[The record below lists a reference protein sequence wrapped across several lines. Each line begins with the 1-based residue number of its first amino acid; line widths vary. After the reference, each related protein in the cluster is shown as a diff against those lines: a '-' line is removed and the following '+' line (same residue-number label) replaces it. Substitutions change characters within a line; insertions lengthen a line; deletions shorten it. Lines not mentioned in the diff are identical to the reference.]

1 MQITPVVIV
10 DIDQAKNYL
19 NIELKSSI
27 IIALTPDAFFFLKN
41 NKIKNLKSPF
51 NLQSK
56 KLHKSLVMQNM
67 FLKKKIIRLFNTE
80 KKFSSFEKE
89 NLKNILLQINS
100 TINYIWL
107 TLPNTKFIYV
117 FKKNKILKLKPLEAH
132 SEILN
137 YIFLKKMGIFKL
149 SVPNSVYSF
158 YYIKLFLNKIIFFCN
173 KKKSF
178 FFINEY
184 NIFFKNIIQKILIK
198 KKNSIFLYFEPI
210 FNNKFHSLFFL
221 IKNFIKLIF
230 KIDNKIIVLSP
241 HLRKSDLKTK
251 EIIRLLKKLNLK
263 LIDGNLILLSNFFSN
278 IFSYLNSINF
288 FLYENI
294 NKEKIDSVITNY
306 LTWGNISV
314 VGNFFKKNKKKVI
327 LASHGITLDNQN
339 YHASLELENLNAGLV
354 SSPFATNILAQSP
367 SSYNC
372 AKKNNLNKCKII
384 KSYPL
389 MYNGYRLNKKV
400 KSKSKTIKI
409 LYANTYKVFASR
421 PWIYETSFEFL
432 ENLKIVADVEK
443 KLSNVELLIKI
454 RPNDELSLQTI
465 INYIKPNK
473 RIKIFTQ
480 GSIDSFMNKSELLIT
495 GFSTTIDEFLH
506 LNKPVIVFG
515 NKMRFQ
521 PYGKYSKRENNNIK
535 ENLLK
540 PIYYSN
546 KKNIEINLKS
556 IIYLIKTNKSKLK
569 EVDKY
574 IWSNNK
580 NTLSNSFSKIV

>member
-1 MQITPVVIV
+1 
-10 DIDQAKNYL
+10 
-19 NIELKSSI
+19 
-27 IIALTPDAFFFLKN
+27 
-41 NKIKNLKSPF
+41 
-51 NLQSK
+51 
-56 KLHKSLVMQNM
+56 
-67 FLKKKIIRLFNTE
+67 
-80 KKFSSFEKE
+80 
-89 NLKNILLQINS
+89 
-100 TINYIWL
+100 
-107 TLPNTKFIYV
+107 
-117 FKKNKILKLKPLEAH
+117 
-132 SEILN
+132 
-137 YIFLKKMGIFKL
+137 
-149 SVPNSVYSF
+149 
-158 YYIKLFLNKIIFFCN
+158 
-173 KKKSF
+173 
-178 FFINEY
+178 
-184 NIFFKNIIQKILIK
+184 
-198 KKNSIFLYFEPI
+198 
-210 FNNKFHSLFFL
+210 
-221 IKNFIKLIF
+221 
-230 KIDNKIIVLSP
+230 
-241 HLRKSDLKTK
+241 
-251 EIIRLLKKLNLK
+251 
-263 LIDGNLILLSNFFSN
+263 
-278 IFSYLNSINF
+278 
-288 FLYENI
+288 
-294 NKEKIDSVITNY
+294 
-306 LTWGNISV
+306 
-314 VGNFFKKNKKKVI
+314 
-327 LASHGITLDNQN
+327 
-339 YHASLELENLNAGLV
+339 
-354 SSPFATNILAQSP
+354 
-367 SSYNC
+367 
-372 AKKNNLNKCKII
+372 
-384 KSYPL
+384 

-432 ENLKIVADVEK
+432 ENLKIVADVAK